1 MENEVQQ
8 SFPTETTINK
18 KLLIQIA
25 ELIGVLSDNVV
36 ELYKLHEAQAQA
48 QAQNLNFLDNQINH
62 IDSELSEL
70 YEEVMELQSK
80 KGAAHC

>member
-36 ELYKLHEAQAQA
+36 ELYKLHEAQAQ
-48 QAQNLNFLDNQINH
+48 NLNFLDNQINH

>member
-48 QAQNLNFLDNQINH
+48 QNLNFLDNQINH